1 MTQGVFCPDDR
12 ASTEPAR
19 YAGELAARSRFKSR
33 CGSASGSGDTGS
45 ASSGGASSSRLGV
58 SPSIRWLPY
67 CQPP

>member
-1 MTQGVFCPDDR
+1 MSQGVFCPDR
-12 ASTEPAR
+12 ALTEASPS
-19 YAGELAARSRFKSR
+19 YAGELAARWRFKSR
-33 CGSASGSGDTGS
+33 CGSASGSGGTGS